1 MLARTVHT
9 LADSTG
15 TTTALLL
22 RTFSPAD
29 APPFRAYRADADT
42 ARFQSWDP
50 QTYEEGERGLAAAA
64 KFCAQHHLFGAHV
77 FGRIDYT
84 ALRGRW
90 LQLAL
95 EDRSGALVGDVGVL
109 VGPDGRQAT
118 LGVTLAPAA
127 RGKGYARAGLR
138 MALDWLFAAVPVA
151 DPRKG
156 KRKAKADGEGE
167 GEKDNAPEEEDV
179 GAQDGVYVP
188 GVAVHRA
195 SAMVDAR
202 NERSAHLLDSLG
214 FRKEAHHVQSS
225 FYKNE
230 WCDDDVWATLRTE
243 WIDRKYP
250 PPEPPQ

>member
-9 LADSTG
+9 LTDGST
-15 TTTALLL
+15 TSLLL
-22 RTFSPAD
+22 RTFSPSD
-29 APPFRAYRADADT
+29 AQTFRAYRADADT

-50 QTYEEGERGLAAAA
+50 HTYEGDRGLAAAA
-64 KFCAQHHLFGAHV
+64 KFCGQHHLFGAHV

-90 LQLAL
+90 IQLAL
-95 EDRSGALVGDVGVL
+95 EDGAGHVGDVGVL

-118 LGVTLAPAA
+118 LGVTLAPSA

-138 MALDWLFAAVPVA
+138 MTLDWLFAAVPVA
-151 DPRKG
+151 DPRQRAKG
-156 KRKAKADGEGE
+156 KGKETDDGEK
-167 GEKDNAPEEEDV
+167 EKEEEEADV
-179 GAQDGVYVP
+179 GAEDGVYVP

-202 NERSAHLLDSLG
+202 NERSAHLLDALG

-250 PPEPPQ
+250 SQ